1 MVMYFLIVS
10 VIFIILSAL
19 LKFRYVLFVYV
30 IGNILLFIYFAISG
44 QVGAWFI
51 LIYQI
56 PALVPAFL
64 GICIGTAIGYN
75 VRPIIE
81 SKLSIFGNKLCA
93 RATKKQASDSALNLN
108 GTPRAYS
115 NAENDYLLDTNEI
128 QIKSLY

>member
-1 MVMYFLIVS
+1 MVMFFLTVS

-19 LKFRYVLFVYV
+19 LRFRHILFAYV

-44 QVGAWFI
+44 QVGGWLI

-81 SKLSIFGNKLCA
+81 SKLSIIGNKLST
-93 RATKKQASDSALNLN
+93 RATKMQASDSALNLN
-108 GTPRAYS
+108 GTPRTCI
-115 NAENDYLLDTNEI
+115 NAENDDLLDKNDIPT
-128 QIKSLY
+128 K